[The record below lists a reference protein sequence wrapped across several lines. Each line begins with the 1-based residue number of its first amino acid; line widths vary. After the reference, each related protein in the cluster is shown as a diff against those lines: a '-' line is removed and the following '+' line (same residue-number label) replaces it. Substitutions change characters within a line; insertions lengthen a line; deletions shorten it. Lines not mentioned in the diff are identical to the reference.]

1 MVERKTKKKTTARKS
16 TSKRKTA
23 RRKPSKRKTTKKIK
37 NFQYFKRVFFEKLGI
52 ITFFVIILLVLL
64 TLLVSQWQKS
74 RDPIS
79 IDTPVENY
87 DYQTRLAFVEEI
99 SPIAQKLQ
107 RQYGI
112 FASVSMA
119 QAMLESEFGQ
129 SGLAAEYYNLFGVK
143 TDANDPD
150 GVDLPTAEYVD
161 NKWIESTERFKV
173 YPNWAASMEAHAQL
187 LVNGTSWDAEQ
198 YASVKN
204 GTTPEEQAKGLQ
216 NSGYATDPNYAD
228 KLIAMMEEWNLYQYN
243 QPNGEQTTEQ

>member
-1 MVERKTKKKTTARKS
+1 MVERKTKKKTTARKPA
-16 TSKRKTA
+16 K
-23 RRKPSKRKTTKKIK
+23 KRKTTRRKPTKRKSAKKK
-37 NFQYFKRVFFEKLGI
+37 QFQDLRRVFFEKLGI

-74 RDPIS
+74 RDTNSVEFPI
-79 IDTPVENY
+79 ENI

-112 FASVSMA
+112 YASVSMA

-129 SGLAAEYYNLFGVK
+129 SGLASDYYNLFGVK
-143 TDANDPD
+143 TDASDPD

-173 YPNWAASMEAHAQL
+173 YPNWAASMEAHARL
-187 LVNGTSWDAEQ
+187 LVHGTTWDADQ
-198 YASVKN
+198 YAAVKN
-204 GTTPEEQAKGLQ
+204 GTTPEEQARGLQ
-216 NSGYATDPNYAD
+216 NSGYATDPDYAD
-228 KLIAMMEEWNLYQYN
+228 KLIAMMDEWNLYQYN
-243 QPNGEQTTEQ
+243 QPNGEQITEQ